1 MGHKPYTF
9 AQQDIATFIAQLK
22 ACLASKGTVY
32 YNKIQGAVKCSNNDL
47 SKLELI
53 IFLIS
58 QYDNI
63 PTEPSTV
70 NKYSL
75 DCIFTGQPFP
85 GFKYESW
92 DWQFEGLDEG
102 GGSIITDLPISGDN
116 TYLQDFLDFA
126 EKFCRECIV
135 TTGPAPAPTPEG
147 DIYLKGEN
155 NAFIL
160 LEDNTTKITL

>member
-1 MGHKPYTF
+1 MGHRPDTF
-9 AQQDIATFIAQLK
+9 AQIELSTFLQNLR

-53 IFLIS
+53 IYLAS
-58 QYDNI
+58 RYN
-63 PTEPSTV
+63 STH
-70 NKYSL
+70 SL
-75 DCIFTGQPFP
+75 DCIFTGRPFP
-85 GFKYESW
+85 GFVWGEW
-92 DWQFEGLDEG
+92 TPGEDLA
-102 GGSIITDLPISGDN
+102 ITDDN

-126 EKFCRECIV
+126 EKFCRDCIV
-135 TTGPAPAPTPEG
+135 TSDPAVAPTPEG

-155 NAFIL
+155 NDFIL